1 LDNCDT
7 AAKSSKD
14 NAVRRYG
21 WLKKPAIRTFKDDL
35 GSKSVAASSQ
45 MFKQHVRI
53 ALGYCTG
60 FNPDAWEAI
69 PVLGHF
75 GWALIKDALPFLVD
89 EDKSNT

>member
-53 ALGYCTG
+53 ALGYCTS
-60 FNPDAWEAI
+60 FNPI

-75 GWALIKDALPFLVD
+75 GWALIEDALPFLVD

>member
-1 LDNCDT
+1 
-7 AAKSSKD
+7 
-14 NAVRRYG
+14 
-21 WLKKPAIRTFKDDL
+21 
-35 GSKSVAASSQ
+35 